1 MQIILKQDVPN
12 LGFKDDIVTV
22 KTGYAQN
29 FLIPKGMAILASETN
44 KKILAENLKQKAHK
58 EAKIR
63 KEAEQLAESL
73 KSIAV
78 KVGAKASSTGKIF
91 GSVTNIQLAE
101 AIKNQYN
108 FEVDRKKILLKDDHI
123 KELGT
128 YTATLRLHKEV
139 SVAVNFEVVAE

>member
-12 LGFKDDIVTV
+12 LGFKDDILTV
-22 KTGYAQN
+22 KNGYAQN
-29 FLIPKGMAILASETN
+29 FLIPKGFAILATETN
-44 KKILAENLKQKAHK
+44 LKIQAENLKQKAHK

-63 KEAEQLAESL
+63 KEAEGLAESL
-73 KSIAV
+73 KNISV

-101 AIKNQYN
+101 AIKNQHN
-108 FEVDRKKILLKDDHI
+108 FDLDRKKILMKDEHI

-128 YTATLRLHKEV
+128 YTATVRLHKEV
-139 SVAVNFEVVAE
+139 TVAVTFEVVAE